1 MSLYV
6 QLVQKKLRKYFVII
20 LNHILIFYI
29 LNEISI
35 LVLLK
40 MGTPIFFIQ
49 SRPGLN
55 GKTFKMYKFR
65 TMTNKCDKNGKLL
78 EDKDRLSNFGSF
90 LRSTSLDE
98 LPTLWN
104 VLCGNMS
111 LVGPRPLLIEYLPLY
126 SKNQARRHD
135 VRPGITGW
143 AQVNGRNAISW
154 NEKFELDTWY
164 VENQSFVL
172 DMKIILLTL
181 KKVIKRDGISHNN
194 HVTMEKFKGNT

>member
-1 MSLYV
+1 MY
-6 QLVQKKLRKYFVII
+6 KFFIKR
-20 LNHILIFYI
+20 IFEFTI
-29 LNEISI
+29 ALLALFMLLPIFLTISI

>member
-1 MSLYV
+1 MY
-6 QLVQKKLRKYFVII
+6 KFFVKR
-20 LNHILIFYI
+20 IFEFTI
-29 LNEISI
+29 ALLALFMLLPIFLTISI

-49 SRPGLN
+49 PRPGLN

>member
-1 MSLYV
+1 MY
-6 QLVQKKLRKYFVII
+6 KFFIKRI
-20 LNHILIFYI
+20 LEFTIALLALFMLLPIF
-29 LNEISI
+29 LTISI

-164 VENQSFVL
+164 VENQSFAL

>member
-1 MSLYV
+1 MYKFFIKRIFEFTIAL
-6 QLVQKKLRKYFVII
+6 LALLI
-20 LNHILIFYI
+20 LLPIFLI
-29 LNEISI
+29 ISI

-40 MGTPIFFIQ
+40 MGTPVFFIQ

-65 TMTNKCDKNGKLL
+65 TMTNRCDKNGNLL

-98 LPTLWN
+98 LPTIWN

-126 SKNQARRHD
+126 SKNQARRHE

>member
-1 MSLYV
+1 MY
-6 QLVQKKLRKYFVII
+6 KFFIKRI
-20 LNHILIFYI
+20 LEFTIALLALFMLLPIF
-29 LNEISI
+29 LTISI

-126 SKNQARRHD
+126 SKNQARRHE

-164 VENQSFVL
+164 VENQSFAL

>member
-1 MSLYV
+1 MY
-6 QLVQKKLRKYFVII
+6 KFFIKR
-20 LNHILIFYI
+20 IFEFTI
-29 LNEISI
+29 ALLALFMLLPIFLTISI

-65 TMTNKCDKNGKLL
+65 TMTNKCDMNGKLL

-164 VENQSFVL
+164 VENQSFAL

>member
-1 MSLYV
+1 MY
-6 QLVQKKLRKYFVII
+6 KFFVKR
-20 LNHILIFYI
+20 IFEFTI
-29 LNEISI
+29 ALLALFMLLPIFLTISI

-164 VENQSFVL
+164 VENESFVL

>member
-1 MSLYV
+1 MYKFFIKRIFEFTIAL
-6 QLVQKKLRKYFVII
+6 LALFI
-20 LNHILIFYI
+20 LLPIF
-29 LNEISI
+29 LTISI

-194 HVTMEKFKGNT
+194 HVTMEKFKGNTLK

>member
-1 MSLYV
+1 MY
-6 QLVQKKLRKYFVII
+6 KFFIKR
-20 LNHILIFYI
+20 IFEFTI
-29 LNEISI
+29 ALLALFMLLPIFLTISI

-49 SRPGLN
+49 PRPGLN

-65 TMTNKCDKNGKLL
+65 TMANKCDKNGKLL

>member
-1 MSLYV
+1 MY
-6 QLVQKKLRKYFVII
+6 KFFVKR
-20 LNHILIFYI
+20 IFEFTI
-29 LNEISI
+29 ALLALFMLLPIFLTISI

-126 SKNQARRHD
+126 SKDQARRHD

>member
-1 MSLYV
+1 MYKSFIKRILEFIFAF
-6 QLVQKKLRKYFVII
+6 LSMVILLPI
-20 LNHILIFYI
+20 FLII
-29 LNEISI
+29 TI

-55 GKTFKMYKFR
+55 SKIFKIYKFR
-65 TMTNKCDKNGKLL
+65 TMTIKFDEKGNLL
-78 EDKDRLSNFGSF
+78 EDRKRLSKFGSF

-126 SKNQARRHD
+126 SDNQARRHE

-143 AQVNGRNAISW
+143 AQVNGRNAIDWS
-154 NEKFELDTWY
+154 EKFELDLWY
-164 VENQSFVL
+164 VDNQSFIL
-172 DMKIILLTL
+172 DVKIIYLTL
-181 KKVIKRDGISHNN
+181 LKVIKRDGISHNN
-194 HVTMEKFKGNT
+194 HVTMDKFKGDK

>member
-1 MSLYV
+1 MY
-6 QLVQKKLRKYFVII
+6 KFFIKR
-20 LNHILIFYI
+20 IFEFTI
-29 LNEISI
+29 ALLALFMLLPIFLTISI

-49 SRPGLN
+49 SRPGIN
-55 GKTFKMYKFR
+55 SKTFKMYKFR

>member
-1 MSLYV
+1 MY
-6 QLVQKKLRKYFVII
+6 KFFIKR
-20 LNHILIFYI
+20 IFEFTI
-29 LNEISI
+29 ALLAVFMLLPIFLTISI

>member
-1 MSLYV
+1 MYKFFIKRIFEFTIAL
-6 QLVQKKLRKYFVII
+6 LALLI
-20 LNHILIFYI
+20 LLPIF
-29 LNEISI
+29 LTISI

>member
-1 MSLYV
+1 M
-6 QLVQKKLRKYFVII
+6 
-20 LNHILIFYI
+20 
-29 LNEISI
+29 
-35 LVLLK
+35 
-40 MGTPIFFIQ
+40 
-49 SRPGLN
+49 
-55 GKTFKMYKFR
+55 
-65 TMTNKCDKNGKLL
+65 
-78 EDKDRLSNFGSF
+78 
-90 LRSTSLDE
+90 DE

>member
-1 MSLYV
+1 MYKFFIKRIFEFTIAL
-6 QLVQKKLRKYFVII
+6 LALLI
-20 LNHILIFYI
+20 LLPIF
-29 LNEISI
+29 LTISI

-65 TMTNKCDKNGKLL
+65 TMTNKCDKNGNLL

-98 LPTLWN
+98 LPALWN

-126 SKNQARRHD
+126 SKNQARRHE

-164 VENQSFVL
+164 VENQSFAL

>member
-1 MSLYV
+1 MY
-6 QLVQKKLRKYFVII
+6 KFFVKR
-20 LNHILIFYI
+20 IFEFTI
-29 LNEISI
+29 ALLALFMLLPIFLTISI

-49 SRPGLN
+49 PRPGLN
-55 GKTFKMYKFR
+55 GETFKMYKFR

-126 SKNQARRHD
+126 SKDQARRHD

>member
-1 MSLYV
+1 MY
-6 QLVQKKLRKYFVII
+6 KFFIKR
-20 LNHILIFYI
+20 IFEFTI
-29 LNEISI
+29 ALLALFMLLPIFLTISI

-98 LPTLWN
+98 LPTIWN